1 MTMVNP
7 TPLISIILP
16 TYNVA
21 KYIQHCLES
30 IKKQTYTNY
39 EVIIIVDGS
48 TDDTYKLAEEFCK
61 NNSKFFVYWQENQ
74 GSGPARNN
82 GIQKSHGELITFIDP
97 DDWIGPEYLTHLIEK
112 QREHDYDLTASYRTI
127 VYFAKN
133 GTEKKRSYFPMIEQS
148 SIDSD
153 TIKAEYYEYRNII
166 TNPTCKLYKRSIL
179 INNDIQF
186 PDLRRSQDIVFN
198 YRYYEFTNSIGVY
211 HGTDYFYRV
220 EYRERIN
227 RLRSD
232 YYLTIVRMFSEIK
245 EMHDRLGVPFP
256 VKTACNIEYFTLLAV
271 LEAITLRSES
281 YSEVF
286 RDKTIKYIIANARPN
301 GLANKLRYFVIRSG
315 NEVAIRMM
323 MKIIIWLKTIIM

>member
-1 MTMVNP
+1 MTKVNDF
-7 TPLISIILP
+7 PLISIILP

-48 TDDTYKLAEEFCK
+48 TDDTYKIAEEFCK
-61 NNSKFFVYWQENQ
+61 NNSNFFVYWQENQ

-97 DDWIGPEYLTHLIEK
+97 DDWIGPEYLKHLIDK
-112 QREHDYDLTASYRTI
+112 QKECDFDLTASYRTI
-127 VYFAKN
+127 VYFDKN
-133 GTEKKRSYFPMIEQS
+133 GTEKKRSYFQMIEQS

-153 TIKAEYYEYRNII
+153 FIKAGYYKYRNII
-166 TNPTCKLYKRSIL
+166 SNPTCKLYKRSIL

-198 YRYYEFTNSIGVY
+198 YRYYEFTNSIGIY
-211 HGTDYFYRV
+211 HGSDYYYRV

-227 RLRSD
+227 RLRPD
-232 YYLTIVRMFSEIK
+232 YYLTIVKMFRELK
-245 EMHDRLGVPFP
+245 EMHDRLGVAFP
-256 VKTACNIEYFTLLAV
+256 LKTACNIEFYTLLAL

-281 YSEVF
+281 YSDVF
-286 RDKTIKYIIANARPN
+286 RDETIKYIIANAKPN
-301 GLANKLRYFVIRSG
+301 GFANKLRYFVIRSR
-315 NEVAIRMM
+315 NESAIRIM
-323 MKIIIWLKTIIM
+323 MKIIVWLKKQIM